1 MASKKTEEPFVDMAY
16 EMAKRVDLSDF
27 DKAADEIRG
36 IKKNVRVELVITKEM
51 YNEIKLMQMRLWE
64 QNNER
69 VSIGE
74 IIRRALA
81 KFIQDLEE

>member
-51 YNEIKLMQMRLWE
+51 YNEIKLMQMRLCE

>member
-1 MASKKTEEPFVDMAY
+1 MPGKKTKEPFVDMAY

-74 IIRRALA
+74 IIRRALS
-81 KFIQDLEE
+81 KFI